1 MTILVA
7 EEVEHQLK
15 LDSGLQQHILNHKGA
30 QAQAVDR
37 LLRI

>member
-15 LDSGLQQHILNHKGA
+15 LDSGLQQHILNHDGVEA
-30 QAQAVDR
+30 QALDR
-37 LLRI
+37 WLKI